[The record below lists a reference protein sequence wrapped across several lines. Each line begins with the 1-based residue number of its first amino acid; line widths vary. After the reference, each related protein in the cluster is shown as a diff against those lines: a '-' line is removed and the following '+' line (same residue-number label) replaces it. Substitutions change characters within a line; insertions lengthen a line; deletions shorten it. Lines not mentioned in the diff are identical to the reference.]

1 MVILKPET
9 IFLLNVI
16 STFSLVVVYTFLA
29 NFNRKLFYKK
39 WDYILGFGLYVGIT
53 TLFNIIMPTMGIVVS
68 LIGIVILGNRLYN
81 NEKIYIIYYFI
92 FSVFMLVG
100 QLIFSEGFKVLF
112 AYLNISNTSIDIYL
126 IANGVI
132 IQLANLACCRIFL
145 ALFKTKIR
153 ELRMQ
158 QYFSFLILPIFSLIY
173 ILTLVKFLQG
183 QWMVSI
189 EEDITLFIINLVLIV
204 FFNIFITNIFESISK
219 NNELK
224 NKVEFYEKQKNIEY
238 EYYTALESKYN
249 SSRKVIHDVKNHM
262 QTIDSLYEVGESKE
276 AKVYLKE
283 MYGLLD
289 SLGQKIYTENKV
301 LNVVINDKVHLAK
314 KQDIDIEVFIGE
326 VDLSFIKEIDITT
339 IISNLLDNAIEAVK
353 EIDNKKITFK
363 IDNFNNFLIISVA
376 NSFKK
381 VKVINNDFKTT
392 KENHLGLGLKNIKR
406 TTEKYLGSV
415 NIKMANNMFKINIM
429 IPN

>member
-9 IFLLNVI
+9 IFLLNII
-16 STFSLVVVYTFLA
+16 STFSLVVIYTFLT

-39 WDYILGFGLYVGIT
+39 WDYILGFGLYTIIT
-53 TLFNIIMPTMGIVVS
+53 TMFNIVMPTIGIIVS
-68 LIGIVILGNRLYN
+68 LVGIVILGNRLYN
-81 NEKIYIIYYFI
+81 NEKIYIVYYFI
-92 FSVFMLVG
+92 FSVFMLIG
-100 QLIFSEGFKVLF
+100 QLIFSEGFKVIF
-112 AYLNISNTSIDIYL
+112 SYLNIQNSSVDIFL
-126 IANGVI
+126 ITNGVV
-132 IQLANLACCRIFL
+132 IQLANLACCRMFL
-145 ALFKTKIR
+145 ALFKTNVR
-153 ELRMQ
+153 ELTIQ
-158 QYFSFLILPIFSLIY
+158 QYFSFLFLPIFSFVY

-189 EEDITLFIINLVLIV
+189 EEDITLFIINLVLII
-204 FFNIFITNIFESISK
+204 FFNVFITNIFEAISK

-238 EYYTALESKYN
+238 EYYTALELKYN
-249 SSRKVIHDVKNHM
+249 SSRKVIHDIKNHM
-262 QTIDSLYEVGESKE
+262 QTIDSLYESGESKE
-276 AKVYLKE
+276 AKVYLKD

-314 KQDIDIEVFIGE
+314 KNDIDIKVLIGD

-339 IISNLLDNAIEAVK
+339 IISNLLDNAIEGTK
-353 EIDNKKITFK
+353 ETENREITLK
-363 IDNFNNFLIISVA
+363 IDKFNNFLIINVV

-381 VKVINNDFKTT
+381 VKVIHEEFRTT

-406 TTEKYLGSV
+406 TVEKYSGSI
-415 NIKMANNMFKINIM
+415 NIKTSDNIFKINIM